1 MKAVVPARL
10 VALTVAVALALVT
23 FPSRSARAQSWVY
36 GGTAG
41 LATGIEGNGQAN
53 GGPRA
58 ARTRL
63 RLDVDLHVDEFPQER
78 FGFGILADV
87 IPRAAFGVDAHY
99 IQRISPRFEVAAG
112 GIVYL
117 APSTLFGPSVDL
129 WYRIPLSKGAAFVV
143 GPEANVFI
151 GGSDLPEGT
160 IIWQGLI
167 QVGIHADL

>member
-1 MKAVVPARL
+1 MKAVVTVL
-10 VALTVAVALALVT
+10 LVAVAFALVT
-23 FPSRSARAQSWVY
+23 LPSRAAHAQSWVY

-41 LATGIEGNGQAN
+41 LATGIEGNGQQN

-63 RLDVDLHVDEFPQER
+63 RLDVDLHVDEFPKEC

-87 IPRAAFGVDAHY
+87 IPRAAFGVDGHF
-99 IQRISPRFEVAAG
+99 ILRLPPKFELWAG
-112 GIVYL
+112 GIAYL

-129 WYRIPLSKGAAFVV
+129 WYRIPVSKGAAFVV
-143 GPEANVFI
+143 GPEANVFF

-160 IIWQGLI
+160 VIWQGLI
-167 QVGIHADL
+167 QVGLHADL

>member
-1 MKAVVPARL
+1 MRFIATALAVT
-10 VALTVAVALALVT
+10 ALTLLGGGV
-23 FPSRSARAQSWVY
+23 ARAQSWVY

-41 LATGIEGNGQAN
+41 LATGLEGNGQQN
-53 GGPRA
+53 GGPRP

-63 RLDVDLHVDEFPQER
+63 RLDVDFHVDEFPHEV

-87 IPRAAFGVDAHY
+87 VPRAAFGIDGHV
-99 IQRISPRFEVAAG
+99 ILRLPPRFELWAG
-112 GIVYL
+112 GIAYL

-143 GPEANVFI
+143 GPEVNVFF

-160 IIWQGLI
+160 VLWQGLI